1 MMCIPGLG
9 ENRNKPREL
18 GSFFGYISMDCSSPS
33 LPSESESGSRSASVA
48 GSVSLMSESSS
59 RSASPGVSGVRPH
72 TAPVME
78 DRRQYMRRT
87 ANKGGASDSNQMAS
101 ALFRPP
107 TPEMEEVEEEPCVE
121 ERDGGTQLEAT
132 PFFTR
137 DTGVTLIQGG
147 TVVNH
152 DKTEVA
158 DVLVE
163 DGKIVAVGENLS
175 LPPGGTLVNAKDKFV
190 IPGGIDTCTQLY
202 RGIEGDKLELAD
214 DWMSGTRAALVGG
227 TTMVV
232 DLVIP
237 DSGASLVEA
246 YNSWREAAEENSC
259 CDFALT
265 VAVPTVDEMTMGEME
280 QLSKE
285 LGVNTFKLY
294 MSHKG
299 RLMLSNEDMMKALKH
314 VKDLGCVAKVHA
326 ENGDIIAENRRRL
339 LARGVTGPEGHPAA
353 QPPEVEEEAVLR
365 ACSLALGANVP
376 LVVCSP
382 SSQEVTEIL
391 QQFQGRGLTVLGEVQ
406 ALALAVSG
414 SHYYN
419 KCWSHAA
426 AFVTS
431 PPLREG
437 DTVREEL
444 VAALRETGGGGDLVA
459 STHKGI
465 AQGER

>member
-147 TVVNH
+147 T
-152 DKTEVA
+152 
-158 DVLVE
+158 
-163 DGKIVAVGENLS
+163 
-175 LPPGGTLVNAKDKFV
+175 LVNAKDKFV

-202 RGIEGDKLELAD
+202 RGIEGDKLE
-214 DWMSGTRAALVGG
+214 
-227 TTMVV
+227 
-232 DLVIP
+232 
-237 DSGASLVEA
+237 
-246 YNSWREAAEENSC
+246 
-259 CDFALT
+259 
-265 VAVPTVDEMTMGEME
+265 
-280 QLSKE
+280 
-285 LGVNTFKLY
+285 
-294 MSHKG
+294 
-299 RLMLSNEDMMKALKH
+299 
-314 VKDLGCVAKVHA
+314 
-326 ENGDIIAENRRRL
+326 
-339 LARGVTGPEGHPAA
+339 
-353 QPPEVEEEAVLR
+353 
-365 ACSLALGANVP
+365 
-376 LVVCSP
+376 
-382 SSQEVTEIL
+382 
-391 QQFQGRGLTVLGEVQ
+391 
-406 ALALAVSG
+406 
-414 SHYYN
+414 
-419 KCWSHAA
+419 
-426 AFVTS
+426 
-431 PPLREG
+431 
-437 DTVREEL
+437 
-444 VAALRETGGGGDLVA
+444 
-459 STHKGI
+459 
-465 AQGER
+465 